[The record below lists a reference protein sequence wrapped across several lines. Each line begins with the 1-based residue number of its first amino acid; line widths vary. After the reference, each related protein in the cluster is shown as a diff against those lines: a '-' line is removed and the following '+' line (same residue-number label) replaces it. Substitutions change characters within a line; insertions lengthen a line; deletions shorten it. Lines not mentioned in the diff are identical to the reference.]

1 MGRCVVRMM
10 RVVAVVIA
18 IGGVLVA
25 VVVLFDLLRRG
36 FQREPGDET
45 TDVTG
50 SRPSPQAMGEVDP
63 PTDPKDS
70 AEPDPHPIGNV

>member
-1 MGRCVVRMM
+1 MGRSVVRMI

-25 VVVLFDLLRRG
+25 LVVLFDLLRRG

-50 SRPSPQAMGEVDP
+50 SRPSPRAVGEVNT
-63 PTDPKDS
+63 PTGPKDS
-70 AEPDPHPIGNV
+70 AELDPHSTGNV